1 MSQGDKTMS
10 DTDATRLIRGTI
22 LRCVDGKWAD
32 GLGTPPP
39 ALLIAL
45 GTTQAIQCWKDSKPT
60 DVVMAEP
67 GKPLPDVDE
76 LNAQIPEA
84 EWEKGLD
91 GKPKA
96 PWVLQHVAYFI
107 DPVSAESYTF
117 INGTFGARLAVE
129 KLADRVANMQRLR
142 GGNAL
147 PVVKLES
154 KPMKTKFGTK
164 QRPEFTVVEWREIG
178 ANGGA
183 VKAIEHQPV
192 GKAVKPPTVA
202 EELNDEIPWLA

>member
-1 MSQGDKTMS
+1 MSNTN
-10 DTDATRLIRGTI
+10 ATRLIRGTI
-22 LRCVDGKWAD
+22 LRCTDGKWSD
-32 GLGTPPP
+32 TLGGDPPP
-39 ALLIAL
+39 LLIAL
-45 GTTQAIQCWKDSKPT
+45 GTTQALQCWKDSKPT
-60 DVVMAEP
+60 DVVMAEK

-76 LNAQIPEA
+76 LNSQIPES

-129 KLADRVANMQRLR
+129 KLQDRVANMQRLR
-142 GGNAL
+142 GNAL

-178 ANGGA
+178 TNGGE
-183 VKAIEHQPV
+183 VKAIEHKAV
-192 GKAVKPPTVA
+192 GKPVAQPTVG

>member
-1 MSQGDKTMS
+1 MSNTN
-10 DTDATRLIRGTI
+10 ATRLIRGTI
-22 LRCVDGKWAD
+22 LRCTDGKWSD
-32 GLGTPPP
+32 TLGGDPPP
-39 ALLIAL
+39 LLIAL
-45 GTTQAIQCWKDSKPT
+45 GTTQALQCWKDSKPT
-60 DVVMAEP
+60 DVVMAEK

-76 LNAQIPEA
+76 LNSQIPES

-96 PWVLQHVAYFI
+96 PRVLQHVAYFI

-129 KLADRVANMQRLR
+129 KLQDRVANMQRLR
-142 GGNAL
+142 GNAL

-178 ANGGA
+178 TNGGE
-183 VKAIEHQPV
+183 VKAIEHKAV
-192 GKAVKPPTVA
+192 GKPVAQPTVG
-202 EELNDEIPWLA
+202 EELNDEIPPWV

>member
-1 MSQGDKTMS
+1 MSTS
-10 DTDATRLIRGTI
+10 S
-22 LRCVDGKWAD
+22 
-32 GLGTPPP
+32 TPKFPKRSGRR
-39 ALLIAL
+39 ASI
-45 GTTQAIQCWKDSKPT
+45 
-60 DVVMAEP
+60 
-67 GKPLPDVDE
+67 
-76 LNAQIPEA
+76 
-84 EWEKGLD
+84 

-96 PWVLQHVAYFI
+96 PWVLQHIAYLI

-154 KPMKTKFGTK
+154 KPMRTRFGVK
-164 QRPEFTVVEWREIG
+164 QRPEFTIVEWREVG
-178 ANGGA
+178 ANGGE

-192 GKAVKPPTVA
+192 GKPVAKPTVA

>member
-1 MSQGDKTMS
+1 MSNTN
-10 DTDATRLIRGTI
+10 ATGLIRGTI
-22 LRCVDGKWAD
+22 LRCTDGKWSD
-32 GLGTPPP
+32 TLGGDPPP
-39 ALLIAL
+39 LLIAL
-45 GTTQAIQCWKDSKPT
+45 GTTQALQCWKDSKPT
-60 DVVMAEP
+60 DVVMAEK

-76 LNAQIPEA
+76 LNSQIPES

-129 KLADRVANMQRLR
+129 KLQDRVANMQRLR
-142 GGNAL
+142 GNAL

-154 KPMKTKFGTK
+154 KPM
-164 QRPEFTVVEWREIG
+164 
-178 ANGGA
+178 
-183 VKAIEHQPV
+183 
-192 GKAVKPPTVA
+192 
-202 EELNDEIPWLA
+202 

>member
-1 MSQGDKTMS
+1 MSTS
-10 DTDATRLIRGTI
+10 S
-22 LRCVDGKWAD
+22 
-32 GLGTPPP
+32 TPKFPKRSGRR
-39 ALLIAL
+39 ASI
-45 GTTQAIQCWKDSKPT
+45 
-60 DVVMAEP
+60 
-67 GKPLPDVDE
+67 
-76 LNAQIPEA
+76 
-84 EWEKGLD
+84 

-129 KLADRVANMQRLR
+129 KLQDRVANMQRLR
-142 GGNAL
+142 GNAL

-178 ANGGA
+178 TNGGE
-183 VKAIEHQPV
+183 VKAIEHKAV
-192 GKAVKPPTVA
+192 GKPVAQPTVG
-202 EELNDEIPWLA
+202 

>member
-1 MSQGDKTMS
+1 MSNTS
-10 DTDATRLIRGTI
+10 ERLIKGTI

-32 GLGTPPP
+32 GVGAPPP

-45 GTTQAIQCWKDSKPT
+45 GTTQAVQCWSGGKPT
-60 DVVMAEP
+60 DAVMAQP

-76 LNAQIPEA
+76 LNSQIPQE
-84 EWEKGLD
+84 EWEVGLD
-91 GKPKA
+91 GKPKT

-129 KLADRVANMQRLR
+129 KLADRVANMRRLR

-154 KPMKTKFGTK
+154 RPMKTKFGTK
-164 QRPEFTVVEWREIG
+164 QRPEFTIVEWRDV
-178 ANGGA
+178 GGDGDE

-192 GKAVKPPTVA
+192 GKPIAPPTA
-202 EELNDEIPWLA
+202 SEELNDEIPLLLA

>member
-1 MSQGDKTMS
+1 MSNTN
-10 DTDATRLIRGTI
+10 AARLIRGTI
-22 LRCVDGKWAD
+22 LRCTDGKWVD
-32 GLGTPPP
+32 GLGSQPP

-45 GTTQAIQCWKDSKPT
+45 GTTQAVQCWSGGKPT
-60 DVVMAEP
+60 DVIMAEN

-76 LNAQIPEA
+76 LNSQIPVE

-96 PWVLQHVAYFI
+96 PWVLQHVAYLI
-107 DPVSAESYTF
+107 DPVSAESFTF
-117 INGTFGARLAVE
+117 VNGTYGARLAVE
-129 KLADRVANMQRLR
+129 KLQDRVANMQRLR

-154 KPMKTKFGTK
+154 RPMKTKFGTK

-178 ANGGA
+178 ANGGE

-192 GKAVKPPTVA
+192 GKPVAPPTVS
-202 EELNDEIPWLA
+202 EELNDDISHLLA

>member
-1 MSQGDKTMS
+1 MSNTN
-10 DTDATRLIRGTI
+10 ATRLIRGTI
-22 LRCVDGKWAD
+22 LRCTDGMWAD
-32 GLGTPPP
+32 GLGSPPP

-45 GTTQAIQCWKDSKPT
+45 GTTQAIQCWRESKPT
-60 DVVMAEP
+60 DVIMAEP

-76 LNAQIPEA
+76 LNSQIPEE

-117 INGTFGARLAVE
+117 VNGTFGARLAVE

-178 ANGGA
+178 ASGGE
-183 VKAIEHQPV
+183 VRAIEHQPI
-192 GKAVKPPTVA
+192 GKPVAKPSVS
-202 EELNDEIPWLA
+202 EELNDQIPWLA

>member
-1 MSQGDKTMS
+1 MSNTN
-10 DTDATRLIRGTI
+10 ATRLIRGTI
-22 LRCVDGKWAD
+22 LRCTDGKWSD
-32 GLGTPPP
+32 TLGGDPPP
-39 ALLIAL
+39 LLIAL
-45 GTTQAIQCWKDSKPT
+45 GTTQALQCWKDSKPT
-60 DVVMAEP
+60 DVVMAEK

-76 LNAQIPEA
+76 LNSQIPES

-129 KLADRVANMQRLR
+129 KLQDRVANMQRLR
-142 GGNAL
+142 GNAL

-178 ANGGA
+178 TNGGE
-183 VKAIEHQPV
+183 VKAIEHKAV
-192 GKAVKPPTVA
+192 GKPVAQPTVG
-202 EELNDEIPWLA
+202 EELNDEIPPWV